1 MSRKKLIPGC
11 VLVVIILA
19 AAIHLL
25 LPKAADPAG
34 YVQANLDLI
43 FQGET
48 KGASEYLDSAPTQLK
63 QVYQEGIHAF
73 TDQYLMGDMEI
84 EGVYTETYDNLIKE
98 VFAIQRYQIGEAK
111 KLEKGIY
118 EVTVTYQPVD
128 IFTKFV
134 PQIQQES
141 STIQKILNS
150 GGYSGTQ
157 EEALASA
164 LMDYLQFAYE
174 ALEKAYLEVGYGEK
188 ESFTFQVKCNRD
200 GSCEILG
207 NGTNTFIERILD
219 LDNL

>member
-1 MSRKKLIPGC
+1 MKKKKI
-11 VLVVIILA
+11 VLGSVFVVMILA
-19 AAIHLL
+19 IAFALK
-25 LPKAADPAG
+25 PKTADPEG
-34 YVQANLDLI
+34 YVQANLDLM

-48 KGASEYLDSAPTQLK
+48 KGAAEYLEGASVQLK
-63 QVYQEGIHAF
+63 EVYQEGIHAF

-98 VFAIQRYQIGEAK
+98 VFAIQRYQVGEAK
-111 KLEKGIY
+111 KTENGIY

-150 GGYSGTQ
+150 GGYAGTK

-200 GSCEILG
+200 GSCEILE